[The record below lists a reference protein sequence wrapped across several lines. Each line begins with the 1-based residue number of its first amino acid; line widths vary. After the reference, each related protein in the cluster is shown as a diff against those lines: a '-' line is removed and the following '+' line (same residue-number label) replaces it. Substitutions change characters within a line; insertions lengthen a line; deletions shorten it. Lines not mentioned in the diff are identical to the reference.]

1 MLDRGFGIGRSDVIF
16 LFSITLERMS
26 EKNRARAQ
34 QVKNLVRVQ
43 QVQAE
48 LQEFQLREYKRKEA
62 KRERKRD
69 VAQVLA
75 AMALICMLGFIVFN
89 ILAAAAAGPRA
100 RSY

>member
-1 MLDRGFGIGRSDVIF
+1 VIKSLRLSRVFEIGRGDVIF
-16 LFSITLERMS
+16 LFSVALERMS
-26 EKNRARAQ
+26 AKSRAHAK
-34 QVKNLVRVQ
+34 QVE
-43 QVQAE
+43 AE
-48 LQEFQLREYKRKEA
+48 LQELQLREYKRKEA
-62 KRERKRD
+62 KRERKRE